1 MHSLEPGIFFPVI
14 LIIIFYLHCPKKA
27 ASFIFFAWFH
37 KRAVV
42 SFSCLFTSVLL
53 IWHPITLGSVPL
65 TRPSQKKAKKKK
77 KKERNKIPRCL
88 VVTRVAK
95 ILYTDSQRGVKGCLG
110 VCDMQCSLKNGGFP
124 GGSLVKNSPANTRE
138 RDLQDIQLGSKNR
151 SKILHFK
158 TSRRLARGHSLDEW
172 ACPHWGR
179 VEVLGNYRIGTLMQE
194 LHRYTYPSPLTWDS
208 TTLASV
214 WIFRR
219 GIS

>member
-1 MHSLEPGIFFPVI
+1 MRGIPWWSRGRTPYI
-14 LIIIFYLHCPKKA
+14 YC
-27 ASFIFFAWFH
+27 
-37 KRAVV
+37 
-42 SFSCLFTSVLL
+42 
-53 IWHPITLGSVPL
+53 
-65 TRPSQKKAKKKK
+65 SQKKKKK

-95 ILYTDSQRGVKGCLG
+95 ILYTDSQRGVKVCLG

-214 WIFRR
+214 
-219 GIS
+219 